1 MGTRGVRV
9 SVIYPF
15 SKLDKWDD
23 LSMGVTLDCG
33 TKSISIAAKS
43 LLDGHLVAFPTET
56 VYGLGADANNEIAV
70 RQIYAVKSRPDN
82 HPLIVHISS
91 MELIDY
97 WAVDLP
103 KYAVDLARNYWPG
116 PMTLILKKNSQVNSL
131 ITGGQENIGLR
142 IPNNESALQ
151 LLRTFENLGGKGV
164 VAPSANKFG
173 SVSPTSSQDVEQEL
187 GNFLRKDDLILNG
200 GQCKLG
206 IESTIINCLGT
217 KPNILRPGFITEN
230 MIEKIIEITRDT
242 NQAKN
247 VIKHPGDFKNHY
259 APKTPVYLN
268 TVASSGDGLIALE
281 SVETPENA
289 VRLSSPK
296 SLEEF
301 ATNLYKSFRKAD
313 QLKLNRIVVFLDDQ
327 NQIADAIR
335 DRVFKAS
342 VKN

>member
-1 MGTRGVRV
+1 MGTRGIRV

-23 LSMGVTLDCG
+23 LSMGITLDCG
-33 TKSISIAAKS
+33 EKSISQAAKS
-43 LLDGHLVAFPTET
+43 LQEGHLVAFPTET
-56 VYGLGADANNEIAV
+56 VYGLGADATNEIAV
-70 RQIYAVKSRPDN
+70 RQIYAVKSRPNN

-91 MELIDY
+91 VELIDF

-103 KYAVDLARNYWPG
+103 KYALDLARNYWPG
-116 PMTLILKKNSQVNSL
+116 PMTLILKKHSQVSSL
-131 ITGGQENIGLR
+131 ISGGQENIGLR
-142 IPNNESALQ
+142 IPNNECALQ
-151 LLRTFENLGGKGV
+151 LLRTFENLGGMGV

-173 SVSPTSSQDVEQEL
+173 SVSPTSSEDVEQEL
-187 GNFLRKDDLILNG
+187 GHLLGKDDLVLNG

-206 IESTIINCLGT
+206 IESTIVNCLGT
-217 KPNILRPGFITEN
+217 KPKILRPGFITEN
-230 MIEKIIEITRDT
+230 MIEKIIEIASYE
-242 NQAKN
+242 NQSKN

-268 TVASSGDGLIALE
+268 SIASSGDGLIALE
-281 SVETPENA
+281 TVETPENV

-301 ATNLYKSFRKAD
+301 ASNLYKSFRKAD
-313 QLKLNRIVVFLDDQ
+313 QIKLTRIVVILNDQ
-327 NQIADAIR
+327 NPIADAIR

-342 VKN
+342 IKN

>member
-1 MGTRGVRV
+1 
-9 SVIYPF
+9 
-15 SKLDKWDD
+15 
-23 LSMGVTLDCG
+23 MGVTLDCG

-70 RQIYAVKSRPDN
+70 RQIYAVKSRPSN

-91 MELIDY
+91 VELIDY
-97 WAVDLP
+97 WAIDLP
-103 KYAVDLARNYWPG
+103 KYALDLARNYWPG
-116 PMTLILKKNSQVNSL
+116 PMTLIHKKNSQLNSL

-173 SVSPTSSQDVEQEL
+173 SVSPTSSEDVEQEL
-187 GNFLRKDDLILNG
+187 GNILGKDDLVLNG

-206 IESTIINCLGT
+206 IESTIINCLGA
-217 KPNILRPGFITEN
+217 KPNILRPGFITES
-230 MIEKIIEITRDT
+230 MIEKFIEITKET
-242 NQAKN
+242 KQSVNI
-247 VIKHPGDFKNHY
+247 IKHPGDFKNHY

-268 TVASSGDGLIALE
+268 SVTSSGDGLIALE
-281 SVETPENA
+281 SVETPVNV
-289 VRLSSPK
+289 VRISSPK
-296 SLEEF
+296 NLEEF
-301 ATNLYKSFRKAD
+301 AFELYKSFRKAD
-313 QLKLNRIVVFLDDQ
+313 QMKLTRIIVYLNDQ
-327 NQIADAIR
+327 NPIADAIR

-342 VKN
+342 VKS

>member
-1 MGTRGVRV
+1 
-9 SVIYPF
+9 
-15 SKLDKWDD
+15 
-23 LSMGVTLDCG
+23 MGVTLDCG
-33 TKSISIAAKS
+33 TESISIAAKS

-56 VYGLGADANNEIAV
+56 VYGLGADATNELAV
-70 RQIYAVKSRPDN
+70 RQIYSVKSRPNN

-91 MELIDY
+91 VELVDF

-103 KYAVDLARNYWPG
+103 KYALDLARNYWPG
-116 PMTLILKKNSQVNSL
+116 PMTLILKKHSQVNSF
-131 ITGGQENIGLR
+131 ISGGQENIGLR
-142 IPNNESALQ
+142 IPNNECAL
-151 LLRTFENLGGKGV
+151 LLLSTFENLGGKGV
-164 VAPSANKFG
+164 VAPSANVFG
-173 SVSPTSSQDVEQEL
+173 SVSPTSAEDVEQEL
-187 GNFLRKDDLILNG
+187 GNLLGKDDLVLNG

-242 NQAKN
+242 NQSKN
-247 VIKHPGDFKNHY
+247 FIKHPGEFKNHY

-268 TVASSGDGLIALE
+268 SVAFSGDGLIALE
-281 SVETPENA
+281 SVDTPENV

-296 SLEEF
+296 NLEEF
-301 ATNLYKSFRKAD
+301 ASNLYKSFRKAD
-313 QLKLNRIVVFLDDQ
+313 EMKLTRIVVFLNDQ
-327 NQIADAIR
+327 NPIADAIR